1 MSWQQFDF
9 KSNVKIKD
17 DASYLAN
24 NFLSRQPFT
33 IFKGNKTFEIS
44 KGDYLVIT
52 PDSATK
58 NITGPYIQ
66 SLGQDYDLIFKTES
80 PLAFPELQ
88 PKNTGQIYFGKKI
101 NYGTKKGRINDK

>member
-1 MSWQQFDF
+1 ML
-9 KSNVKIKD
+9 KLKTMLP
-17 DASYLAN
+17 YLAN

-52 PDSATK
+52 PDSAAK

-80 PLAFPELQ
+80 PLAFPNFNLKTLAKYILAKRLTTEQ
-88 PKNTGQIYFGKKI
+88 KRK
-101 NYGTKKGRINDK
+101 D